1 MRPVA
6 APPHPSFL
14 ELDRHALGAGGA
26 DTAAHVASCETC
38 RGHLRLLEAPAEVP
52 AWAARLDARAPRR
65 FGWPAALRLRTAG
78 LAVAAFACAFV
89 LWTAVGHVRPH
100 ITAVDGDPY
109 VGTKGGPQLWLYVKR
124 GDRIEIWNGVD
135 PVRPG
140 DLLRLK
146 VQPDR
151 YPHISVFGR
160 DNAPNAYAKLY
171 DAPVPDD
178 RTAPLPFAWKVDGQP
193 GDETLLI
200 VLGPGAVT
208 ADEAASF
215 LAHGDGGRH
224 WVRRL
229 VLAKTVSRDGAPP

>member
-6 APPHPSFL
+6 GHPSFL
-14 ELDRHALGAGGA
+14 ELDRHALGAGRA
-26 DTAAHVASCETC
+26 DTAAHVASCEAC
-38 RGHLRLLEAPAEVP
+38 RVHLQAVEAPAEVP
-52 AWAARLDARAPRR
+52 AWTARLEARAPRR
-65 FGWPAALRLRTAG
+65 FGWPAALRVRTAG

-89 LWTAVGHVRPH
+89 LWLAVGHVGPRA
-100 ITAVDGDPY
+100 TAVDPY
-109 VGTKGGPQLWLYVKR
+109 VGTKGGPELWLYVKR
-124 GDRIEIWNGVD
+124 GDRVEIWNGVD

-160 DNAPNAYAKLY
+160 DKAPNGYAKLY

-178 RTAPLPFAWKVDGQP
+178 RAAALPFAWKVDGQL

-229 VLAKTVSRDGAPP
+229 VLAKTGAPP